1 MQSLKVV
8 NPKKQSKTK
17 QNSEA
22 CISQAIKMALAFI
35 LHTSKSLQIL
45 LIRVSK
51 AEEIHFPGVCFAPGK
66 DIGVKHLSLKSGQ
79 ENFLAR
85 LPRHSPVF

>member
-1 MQSLKVV
+1 MVL
-8 NPKKQSKTK
+8 T
-17 QNSEA
+17 
-22 CISQAIKMALAFI
+22 FI

-51 AEEIHFPGVCFAPGK
+51 AEEIRFPGVCFAPGK
-66 DIGVKHLSLKSGQ
+66 DIGVKHLSLKSSQ
-79 ENFLAR
+79 ENFLEAVYPR